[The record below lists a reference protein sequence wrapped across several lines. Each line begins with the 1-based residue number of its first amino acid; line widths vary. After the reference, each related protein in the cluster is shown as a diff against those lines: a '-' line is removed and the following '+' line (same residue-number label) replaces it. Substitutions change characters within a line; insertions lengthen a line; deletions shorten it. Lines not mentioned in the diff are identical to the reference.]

1 MAERVWSGSGEDLNN
16 IAILKKMED
25 KDFRELAMLLLY
37 VIETSIEVGDW
48 KVDGSN
54 DPEILINKCKKIFGE
69 DYPKYRK
76 LLDEE
81 CAIEA

>member
-1 MAERVWSGSGEDLNN
+1 
-16 IAILKKMED
+16 MED
-25 KDFRELAMLLLY
+25 KDFRVLAMLLLL

-48 KVDGSN
+48 KVDGAN
-54 DPEILINKCKKIFGE
+54 DPETLIIQCKKIFGE
-69 DYPKYRK
+69 DYTKYRK